1 MSFILRPPRSALV
14 LNAEGSF
21 TVYWYGF
28 FRMIQTLFASG
39 YTGTV
44 VTAKLTGGGAN
55 GALVFE
61 NGVLVSETPAT

>member
-1 MSFILRPPRSALV
+1 
-14 LNAEGSF
+14 
-21 TVYWYGF
+21 
-28 FRMIQTLFASG
+28 
-39 YTGTV
+39 V